1 MSCVDKGFLSW
12 FVCVDAFV
20 ADEEP
25 CVNVRCSDM
34 GQAEMYFV
42 DDNMLD

>member
-25 CVNVRCSDM
+25 CSDM

>member
-12 FVCVDAFV
+12 FVCVDAFI

-25 CVNVRCSDM
+25 CVNVRCCD
-34 GQAEMYFV
+34 MYFV
-42 DDNMLD
+42 DDNVLH

>member
-1 MSCVDKGFLSW
+1 MLTKVFCLGLCVY
-12 FVCVDAFV
+12 AFV